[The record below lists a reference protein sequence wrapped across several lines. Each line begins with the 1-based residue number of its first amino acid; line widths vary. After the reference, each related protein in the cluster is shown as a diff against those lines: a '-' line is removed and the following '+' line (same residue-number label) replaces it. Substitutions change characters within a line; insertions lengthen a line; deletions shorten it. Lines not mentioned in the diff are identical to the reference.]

1 MQALVGIFRVR
12 EDMEKALGDL
22 EQFNRRWANC
32 SVEGSRMFNPGWHLA
47 LDLRSMLII
56 SEAVTRSALVRE
68 ESRGAHSRID
78 FPKLSEAWGT
88 KNNVVSRGPS
98 GMSLQQDYKAE
109 PPAEL
114 QALLD
119 EDK

>member
-1 MQALVGIFRVR
+1 
-12 EDMEKALGDL
+12 
-22 EQFNRRWANC
+22 
-32 SVEGSRMFNPGWHLA
+32 MFNPGWHLA
-47 LDLRSMLII
+47 LDLRSMLTI

-78 FPKLSEAWGT
+78 FPKLSDEWGG
-88 KNNVVSRGPS
+88 KNNIISRDAS
-98 GMSLQQDYKAE
+98 GMKLRQDGKPE

-114 QALLD
+114 KALLA

>member
-1 MQALVGIFRVR
+1 M
-12 EDMEKALGDL
+12 
-22 EQFNRRWANC
+22 
-32 SVEGSRMFNPGWHLA
+32 
-47 LDLRSMLII
+47 RSMLTI

-78 FPKLSEAWGT
+78 FPKLSEEWGT
-88 KNNVVSRGPS
+88 KNNIVSRGPS
-98 GMSLQQDYKAE
+98 GMNLRQDPNRQ